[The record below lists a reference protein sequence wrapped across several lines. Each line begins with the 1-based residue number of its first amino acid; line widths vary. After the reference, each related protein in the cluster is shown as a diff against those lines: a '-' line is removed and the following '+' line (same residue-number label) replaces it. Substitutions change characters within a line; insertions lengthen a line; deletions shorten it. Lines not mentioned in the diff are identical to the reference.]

1 MWAAANPLSVLTFA
15 LFLSVP
21 WNSIKHPN
29 LVILWQK
36 SCCNFDNNLLLSLR
50 NFFKAITHCYVVMSC
65 TFSTISIGNS
75 MICSDIWHKYH
86 QWYFKIVILRKLETI
101 FKYHEWYLCQI
112 SHTNHAI
119 INFVYTTRCK
129 RFVLFTCRY
138 FKLSWNTT
146 ILTQSNCRKFS
157 CSSITTKITIII
169 IQDDCYFHVHVP
181 IFKSSRH
188 ITHSPFSCSS
198 TSSEKKHWIWFT
210 SLL

>member
-1 MWAAANPLSVLTFA
+1 M
-15 LFLSVP
+15 
-21 WNSIKHPN
+21 
-29 LVILWQK
+29 ILWQK
-36 SCCNFDNNLLLSLR
+36 SCCNFHNNLLLSLR
-50 NFFKAITHCYVVMSC
+50 NYFKEITHCFVVMSC
-65 TFSTISIGNS
+65 MLSTISIGNS

-86 QWYFKIVILRKLETI
+86 EWNLRQFWNITSGI
-101 FKYHEWYLCQI
+101 YAKYHIQI
-112 SHTNHAI
+112 MLL
-119 INFVYTTRCK
+119 FVYTTRCK

-146 ILTQSNCRKFS
+146 ILTQSNCRKCS

-198 TSSEKKHWIWFT
+198 TSSEKKHGIWFT

>member
-1 MWAAANPLSVLTFA
+1 MIFGINTTSHILKLLYLGNWRQF
-15 LFLSVP
+15 
-21 WNSIKHPN
+21 WNI
-29 LVILWQK
+29 
-36 SCCNFDNNLLLSLR
+36 
-50 NFFKAITHCYVVMSC
+50 MSG
-65 TFSTISIGNS
+65 IYA
-75 MICSDIWHKYH
+75 KYH
-86 QWYFKIVILRKLETI
+86 I
-101 FKYHEWYLCQI
+101 QI
-112 SHTNHAI
+112 MLL
-119 INFVYTTRCK
+119 FVYTTRCK

-198 TSSEKKHWIWFT
+198 TSSEKKHGIWFT
-210 SLL
+210 SLFY